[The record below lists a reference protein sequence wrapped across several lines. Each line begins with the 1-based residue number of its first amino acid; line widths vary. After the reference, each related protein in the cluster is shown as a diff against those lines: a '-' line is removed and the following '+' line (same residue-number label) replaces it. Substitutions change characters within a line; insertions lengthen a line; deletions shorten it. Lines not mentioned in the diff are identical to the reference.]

1 MFLFEPPA
9 IFVPR
14 ELPMKHRIIKK
25 AYQLIAALVTS
36 YTGQSH
42 SINLTFN
49 RAGKCRQA
57 VFGEY
62 LMDINHVYNNYHLY
76 SLIFVFKKKKSIFR
90 SICNINFL
98 QIVSIH
104 LFSVLFICLYLLY
117 GIPWHATT
125 TKTNFSIFLL
135 LFLQN
140 MYSFSLHLNIFFIA
154 TDF

>member
-14 ELPMKHRIIKK
+14 ELPMKHRIIKE

-42 SINLTFN
+42 STNLTFN

-76 SLIFVFKKKKSIFR
+76 SLIFVLKKKKNPFSGAFAILIFYTLLAYTCLVYYL
-90 SICNINFL
+90 S
-98 QIVSIH
+98 VSIYFMVF
-104 LFSVLFICLYLLY
+104 LGMQQQQKQNFPFLYYYSCKICIHSLY
-117 GIPWHATT
+117 I
-125 TKTNFSIFLL
+125 
-135 LFLQN
+135 
-140 MYSFSLHLNIFFIA
+140 
-154 TDF
+154 

>member
-14 ELPMKHRIIKK
+14 ELPMKHRIIKE

-42 SINLTFN
+42 STNLTFN

-76 SLIFVFKKKKSIFR
+76 SLIFVLKKKNQFSGAFAILIFYR
-90 SICNINFL
+90 LLAYTCLVYYLS
-98 QIVSIH
+98 VSIYFMVFLGMQQQQKQNFP
-104 LFSVLFICLYLLY
+104 LFYYYSCKICIPFLY
-117 GIPWHATT
+117 I
-125 TKTNFSIFLL
+125 
-135 LFLQN
+135 
-140 MYSFSLHLNIFFIA
+140 
-154 TDF
+154 